1 MKPFADYE
9 FYKNEFKGTA
19 LTEEEFNASILE
31 ASAYINKITYQRLK
45 EDNTEITEEV
55 KLATCAVAEIV
66 CQQKGQE
73 ACCPQASVSSENVDG
88 YSVSYVSAE
97 SRLAGFEGEKKNAAS
112 LYLPLS
118 DPLRYAGV

>member
-45 EDNTEITEEV
+45 EDNAEITEEV

-66 CQQKGQE
+66 YQQKGQE
-73 ACCPQASVSSENVDG
+73 ACYPQAAVSSENVDG

-97 SRLAGFEGEKKNAAS
+97 SRLAGFESEKKNAAS